1 MSTEQP
7 YKSPDG
13 LEPKKSN
20 TVLIVVVV
28 LVVLVFPALC
38 LCGGG
43 ALWMLVA
50 VPVERSIQ
58 IELPDEAEAVPMT
71 DANLPIEAAP
81 LIELAPGDEPAV
93 PPNEPALGDEP

>member
-1 MSTEQP
+1 MNSEQP

-20 TVLIVVVV
+20 TVLIVIAV
-28 LVVLVFPALC
+28 LVVLAIPAFC
-38 LCGGG
+38 LCGGA

-71 DANLPIEAAP
+71 ETAP
-81 LIELAPGDEPAV
+81 PTEAV
-93 PPNEPALGDEP
+93 PPIEGCRGHGSIR